1 MAGPPIHSVSIYL
14 YARFTILPQIA
25 CCCRSNS
32 GGKEDRVTRPLLLV
46 LLRGYMPRG
55 PNVVISLY
63 IVSNAKQDLSYFC
76 MWACCTFLK
85 RLARLAGHL
94 ANA

>member
-1 MAGPPIHSVSIYL
+1 MDHTVPLMST
-14 YARFTILPQIA
+14 RFLTPVKPVYSCPCAI
-25 CCCRSNS
+25 
-32 GGKEDRVTRPLLLV
+32 ELLQLS
-46 LLRGYMPRG
+46 LDFFGYMPRG
-55 PNVVISLY
+55 PNVATSLC